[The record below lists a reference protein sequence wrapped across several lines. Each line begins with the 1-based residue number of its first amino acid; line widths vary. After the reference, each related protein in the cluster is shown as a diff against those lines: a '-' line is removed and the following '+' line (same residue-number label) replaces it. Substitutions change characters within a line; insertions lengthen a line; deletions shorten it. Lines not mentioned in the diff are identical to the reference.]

1 MNKEHLHFKLGS
13 HDNHFEYCRRE
24 NICGFQD
31 VVVHVRDISHPDTEA
46 QKVSVLQTLRQL
58 LSNQQLTSM
67 IEVCNK
73 ADRLKDG

>member
-1 MNKEHLHFKLGS
+1 MTTISSTAGVRIS
-13 HDNHFEYCRRE
+13 VV
-24 NICGFQD
+24 FQD